1 MFTVSIISVIDSKI
15 SLHKEQILTSLRYTE
30 LILRER
36 VYKAANPVKWDV
48 LLGAV
53 ESCTCV
59 GAERVLE
66 CFIFLSRKSGIG
78 VRDE

>member
-1 MFTVSIISVIDSKI
+1 LFTVNIISVIDSKI
-15 SLHKEQILTSLRYTE
+15 SLHKEQILTSVRYTE

-36 VYKAANPVKWDV
+36 VYRAENPVKFDV

-53 ESCTCV
+53 ESCICV
-59 GAERVLE
+59 GAETVLD
-66 CFIFLSRKSGIG
+66 CFVFLNRKSGIG